1 LKVIKIYFP
10 EHFKKWVGVGY
21 DRGPS
26 QVINLIS
33 SQTSCSQLS
42 FNSNQNK
49 SIEYFADYINERGY
63 LGLVCG
69 TSLSDSGSQVELN
82 IKKAFNLLG
91 LPVVCIEDF
100 PGNFRSINGC
110 DVDLLILESGFSKN
124 IYEGRYTILPE
135 IIICPS
141 IRYDHLRQQN
151 CEPKQFIKD
160 KKSLNSVLWVGQP
173 EFDSNLYTLK
183 TLIPVLKKLS
193 VTLLFKAHPGDMDY
207 TKGSYAKYFDEIG
220 LHWVDVTNSKVDSNL
235 FKQCNLIITQFSSLA
250 IEAGFHGVPSLNVL
264 FENAGKKLLLE
275 RTGSLTTNSI
285 SHGASFVIWE
295 EYDGM
300 FEYIRMCLTDLN
312 ARENVLLNFNHLY
325 DTQRVQLPRLLEE
338 IKDIIP
344 NIMYR

>member
-1 LKVIKIYFP
+1 MYFP
-10 EHFKKWVGVGY
+10 EYFKKWVGVGY

-49 SIEYFADYINERGY
+49 SIEFFIDYLNEKSY
-63 LGLVCG
+63 SGLICS
-69 TSLSDSGSQVELN
+69 TSLSKYGFELEAN
-82 IKKAFNLLG
+82 VIKASNLLG
-91 LPVVCIEDF
+91 LPVICIEDF
-100 PGNFRSINGC
+100 SGNFRNINRGNI
-110 DVDLLILESGFSKN
+110 DLLIVENGLSKN
-124 IYEGRYTILPE
+124 THENRNSIPHEVLA
-135 IIICPS
+135 CPA

-151 CEPKQFIKD
+151 CELKQFIKD
-160 KKSLNSVLWVGQP
+160 KKSLNSVLWAGQP

-183 TLIPVLKKLS
+183 TLIQVLKKLS

-275 RTGSLTTNSI
+275 RTGCLTTNSI

-344 NIMYR
+344 NVMSR